1 MYGAIIG
8 DVVGSTY
15 ESAKLCR
22 CREETFA
29 REGKVKPV
37 RMG

>member
-15 ESAKLCR
+15 E
-22 CREETFA
+22 FA
-29 REGKVKPV
+29 GRKTKNFPYFQTEAIL
-37 RMG
+37 RMIPS